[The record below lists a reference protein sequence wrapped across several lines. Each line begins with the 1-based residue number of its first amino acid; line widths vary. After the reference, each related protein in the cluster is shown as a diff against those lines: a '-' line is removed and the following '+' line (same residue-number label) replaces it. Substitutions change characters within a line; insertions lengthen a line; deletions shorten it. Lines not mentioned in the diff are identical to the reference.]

1 MITIRTIL
9 VIRGHSHIGK
19 CVFKSFTREG
29 KIYSE
34 RFRRVTDGSKNLYG
48 KEFAPILL
56 KELNKASL
64 NEVEKEGVK
73 QLTNWNFYDSKDDA
87 APLLFH
93 LLMKEISNTL
103 FSKEIPKDVM
113 ELFEGKSQVVDELI
127 RKEVAG
133 EKSAWF
139 TKYGDSQKLCI
150 HRTKM

>member
-1 MITIRTIL
+1 MSRERRRKTI
-9 VIRGHSHIGK
+9 
-19 CVFKSFTREG
+19 
-29 KIYSE
+29 
-34 RFRRVTDGSKNLYG
+34 
-48 KEFAPILL
+48 
-56 KELNKASL
+56 NKL
-64 NEVEKEGVK
+64 
-73 QLTNWNFYDSKDDA
+73 NFYDSKDDA